1 MLRLY
6 VEWHG
11 INAGRSEALAII
23 ARFDMPQR
31 QIQNL
36 NELLGRWRIDGM
48 EFLRVDAPKLLLILI
63 EVIVLIWLVR
73 AVSRRLKKFG
83 ESKALPSGI
92 RAQQL
97 KTLSGIV
104 YSAGVFI
111 IVFSALLQ
119 MLPVFG
125 INIGPLLASA
135 GVAGL
140 AIGFGAQTLVK
151 DVINGFFI
159 LMENQY
165 EVGDVIRTGGI
176 TGTVESMTLR
186 KTLVRDDQG
195 ALSTIPNSEIKTVS
209 NLSRDWTQVA
219 LHISVAYTEKSARIL
234 ELLTQV
240 GQELRNDPHWSDVLV
255 SDPQVPGIDK
265 VTGTEVDY
273 LMLVKT
279 RPGTQDAMTRELR
292 RRIKDCFEKNNIQP
306 AGPGRMYVVDSG
318 PRSPA

>member
-1 MLRLY
+1 
-6 VEWHG
+6 
-11 INAGRSEALAII
+11 
-23 ARFDMPQR
+23 MPQR
-31 QIQNL
+31 QIQNIG
-36 NELLGRWRIDGM
+36 ELLGRWRLDGLD
-48 EFLRVDAPKLLLILI
+48 FLQHHALKILVILI
-63 EVIVLIWLVR
+63 EAAILVWIVRLI
-73 AVSRRLKKFG
+73 SRRLRKFG

-111 IVFSALLQ
+111 IIFNALLQ
-119 MLPVFG
+119 ILPQFD

-165 EVGDVIRTGGI
+165 EVGDVITTGGI
-176 TGTVESMTLR
+176 TGTVENMTLR
-186 KTLVRDDQG
+186 KTLVRDDKG
-195 ALSTIPNSEIKTVS
+195 ALATIPNSTIAVVS
-209 NLSRDWTQVA
+209 NLTRDWSQVA
-219 LHISVAYTEKSARIL
+219 LHVNVAYTEKSDRII

-240 GQELRNDPHWSDVLV
+240 GQELKNDPHWSNELV

-265 VTGTEVDY
+265 VSGSEVEY

-279 RPGTQDAMTRELR
+279 RPAAQYAVTRELR
-292 RRIKDCFEKNNIQP
+292 RRIKDCFDKNNVQP
-306 AGPGRMYVVDSG
+306 GGPGRMYVVDQGSG
-318 PRSPA
+318 PRA

>member
-1 MLRLY
+1 
-6 VEWHG
+6 
-11 INAGRSEALAII
+11 
-23 ARFDMPQR
+23 MPER
-31 QIQNL
+31 EIQNVG
-36 NELLGRWRIDGM
+36 ELIGRWRLDALR
-48 EFLRVDAPKLLLILI
+48 FLQHDAPKILLILM
-63 EVIVLIWLVR
+63 EAAVLIWIVR
-73 AVSRRLKKFG
+73 LISRRLKKFG

-111 IVFSALLQ
+111 IIFNTLLQ
-119 MLPVFG
+119 ILPVFN

-165 EVGDVIRTGGI
+165 EVGDVISTGGI
-176 TGTVESMTLR
+176 TGTVENMTLR
-186 KTLVRDDQG
+186 KTLVRDDKG
-195 ALSTIPNSEIKTVS
+195 ALSTIPNSTIAVVS
-209 NLSRDWTQVA
+209 NLTRDWAQVS
-219 LHISVAYTEKSARIL
+219 LHVTVAYTEKSDRIIG
-234 ELLTQV
+234 LLTQV
-240 GQELRNDPHWSDVLV
+240 GQELKNDPQWNDVLV

-265 VTGTEVDY
+265 VTGNEVEY

-279 RPGTQDAMTRELR
+279 RPGTQYEVTRELR
-292 RRIKDCFEKNNIQP
+292 RRIKDCFEKNNVQHG
-306 AGPGRMYVVDSG
+306 GPGRMYVVDQGAG
-318 PRSPA
+318 PKA

>member
-1 MLRLY
+1 MPDYTRAMLLPRGS
-6 VEWHG
+6 WPRR
-11 INAGRSEALAII
+11 IAII
-23 ARFDMPQR
+23 AGFDMGER
-31 QIQNL
+31 QIHNL
-36 NELLGRWRIDGM
+36 GELIDRWRLDAL
-48 EFLRVDAPKLLLILI
+48 EFLHLHAPKVAVILI
-63 EVIVLIWLVR
+63 EAAVLIWLIGVI
-73 AVSRRLKKFG
+73 SRRLKKFG

-111 IVFSALLQ
+111 IIFNALLQ
-119 MLPVFG
+119 ILPEFG
-125 INIGPLLASA
+125 IQIGPLLASA

-176 TGTVESMTLR
+176 TGTVENMTLR

-195 ALSTIPNSEIKTVS
+195 ALSTIPNSTIAVVA
-209 NLSRDWTQVA
+209 NLTRDWAQVA
-219 LHISVAYTEKSARIL
+219 LHVTVAYTEKSDRII

-240 GQELRNDPHWSDVLV
+240 GQELRNDPQWSDVLV

-265 VTGTEVDY
+265 VNGNEVEY
-273 LMLVKT
+273 LLLVKT
-279 RPGTQDAMTRELR
+279 RPGTQYAVTRELR
-292 RRIKDCFEKNNIQP
+292 RRIKDYFDKNNIQTG
-306 AGPGRMYVVDSG
+306 GPGRMYVVDSG
-318 PRSPA
+318 PQKP

>member
-1 MLRLY
+1 MHTRIYNLQAVFDDWRDD
-6 VEWHG
+6 
-11 INAGRSEALAII
+11 ALH
-23 ARFDMPQR
+23 
-31 QIQNL
+31 
-36 NELLGRWRIDGM
+36 
-48 EFLRVDAPKLLLILI
+48 FLRQGGPKVLLILI
-63 EVIVLIWLVR
+63 EAIVLIWLIKL
-73 AVSRRLKKFG
+73 VSNRLRKFG

-97 KTLSGIV
+97 KTLAGIV

-111 IVFSALLQ
+111 VIFNALLQ
-119 MLPVFG
+119 ILPVFG

-176 TGTVESMTLR
+176 TGTVEDMTLR

-195 ALSTIPNSEIKTVS
+195 ALSTIPNSTITVVS
-209 NLSRDWTQVA
+209 NLTRDWAQVA
-219 LHISVAYTEKSARIL
+219 LHIGVAYTEKSDRII
-234 ELLTQV
+234 ELLTQI

-255 SDPQVPGIDK
+255 SDPQVPGIDR
-265 VTGTEVDY
+265 VSGDQVDY

-279 RPGTQDAMTRELR
+279 RPGTQYTLTRELR
-292 RRIKDCFEKNNIQP
+292 RRIKDCFEKNDIKP
-306 AGPGRMYVVDSG
+306 GGPGRMYVVDSG
-318 PRSPA
+318 PQKPAS

>member
-1 MLRLY
+1 
-6 VEWHG
+6 
-11 INAGRSEALAII
+11 
-23 ARFDMPQR
+23 MPER
-31 QIQNL
+31 QIQSI
-36 NELLGRWRIDGM
+36 NELFHRWRLDTYD
-48 EFLRVDAPKLLLILI
+48 FLHNHAPKVAIILI
-63 EVIVLIWLVR
+63 EAVVLIWLVR
-73 AVSRRLKKFG
+73 LISGRLKKFG

-111 IVFSALLQ
+111 IIFNTLLQ
-119 MLPVFG
+119 ILPEFG

-176 TGTVESMTLR
+176 TGTVENMTLR
-186 KTLVRDDQG
+186 NTLVRDDQG
-195 ALSTIPNSEIKTVS
+195 ALSTIPNSTIAVVA
-209 NLSRDWTQVA
+209 NLTRDWAQVA
-219 LHISVAYTEKSARIL
+219 LHVTVAYTEKSDRII

-240 GQELRNDPHWSDVLV
+240 GQDLRNDPQWSDVLV

-265 VTGTEVDY
+265 VTGGEVEY

-279 RPGTQDAMTRELR
+279 RPGTQYAVTRELR
-292 RRIKDCFEKNNIQP
+292 RRIKDCFDKNNIQP
-306 AGPGRMYVVDSG
+306 SGPGRMYVVDKQ
-318 PRSPA
+318 

>member
-1 MLRLY
+1 MGTHFYNL
-6 VEWHG
+6 
-11 INAGRSEALAII
+11 EAV
-23 ARFDMPQR
+23 FQDWR
-31 QIQNL
+31 QDAL
-36 NELLGRWRIDGM
+36 H
-48 EFLRVDAPKLLLILI
+48 FLRQGGPKVLVILI
-63 EVIVLIWLVR
+63 EAIILIWLVR
-73 AVSRRLKKFG
+73 AVSTRLRKFG
-83 ESKALPSGI
+83 ESKALPHGI

-111 IVFSALLQ
+111 IIFNALLQ
-119 MLPVFG
+119 VLPVFG

-176 TGTVESMTLR
+176 TGTVENMTLR
-186 KTLVRDDQG
+186 KTLVRDEQG
-195 ALSTIPNSEIKTVS
+195 ALSTIPNSTINVVS
-209 NLSRDWTQVA
+209 NLTRDWAQVA
-219 LHISVAYTEKSARIL
+219 LHVNVAYTEKSDRII
-234 ELLTQV
+234 ELLTQI
-240 GQELRNDPHWSDVLV
+240 GQDLRNDPQWSAVLV

-265 VTGTEVDY
+265 VSGSEVDY

-279 RPGTQDAMTRELR
+279 RPGTQYAITRELR
-292 RRIKDCFEKNNIQP
+292 RRIKDCFDKNNIQP
-306 AGPGRMYVVDSG
+306 GGPGRMYVVDSG
-318 PRSPA
+318 PQRPPA